1 MNVRYRVELSQA
13 ERDELTAMLGG
24 GKHAARK
31 LKRAQILLAAD
42 GGRRDEEIARTVRV
56 SLSTVGRTKRRFVE
70 GNLERALSEEPR
82 PGAERKLTGKEEAL
96 LVATACAKPPAGR
109 KRWTLTLLADTMV
122 KLTDHDSLSG
132 ETVRRRLAEND
143 LKPWRRDMWC
153 IPHVDGEYVARMED
167 VLDLYAE
174 APDPARP
181 LVCFDETPV
190 QLIGEVR
197 QPVPAQ
203 PGQRERYDYE
213 YRRNGT
219 ANLFVTFDPHR
230 GWRNVKVTDRRAA
243 VDYAHCMRELVDVHY
258 PDAACIRVVQDNLS
272 IHKPGR
278 CMRPSRPPRPD
289 ASCAASNS
297 TSPRSTPVG
306 STWSS
311 ARSACCSASVSA
323 AASTTP
329 KSSETRSQHGNGG
342 EIKPEPA
349 SNGCSQPTKPAPN
362 SAAPIQPPPKSQNH
376 CDEPLSDRAGYSAA
390 CSSGAMR
397 GRIIWIRVPP
407 PGSES
412 RSSRP
417 PRPLVTML

>member
-13 ERDELTAMLGG
+13 EREELTAMLGG
-24 GKHAARK
+24 GKHAARP
-31 LKRAQILLAAD
+31 LTGAPFLLAAD
-42 GGRRDEEIARTVRV
+42 RGRRDEEIARTVSV
-56 SLSTVGRTKRRFVE
+56 SLSTVSRTKRRFVE
-70 GNLERALSEEPR
+70 GNLDRALSEEPR

-174 APDPARP
+174 ARDPARP

-230 GWRNVKVTDRRAA
+230 GWRNIKVTDRRAA

-258 PDAACIRVVQDNLS
+258 PGATCIRVVQDNLS
-272 IHKPGR
+272 THKPGALYEAFAPAEAR
-278 CMRPSRPPRPD
+278 RILRRLEFHFTPKH
-289 ASCAASNS
+289 ASWLNMVECEISVLQRQCLGRRIDDTKKLRNEIAAWQRRRNKAN
-297 TSPRSTPVG
+297 
-306 STWSS
+306 
-311 ARSACCSASVSA
+311 ARIKWMFTTDKARAKLGRAYPA
-323 AASTTP
+323 AAKES
-329 KSSETRSQHGNGG
+329 
-342 EIKPEPA
+342 KP
-349 SNGCSQPTKPAPN
+349 
-362 SAAPIQPPPKSQNH
+362 
-376 CDEPLSDRAGYSAA
+376 L
-390 CSSGAMR
+390 
-397 GRIIWIRVPP
+397 
-407 PGSES
+407 
-412 RSSRP
+412 
-417 PRPLVTML
+417 